1 MRTLGD
7 GTGEVTVMNGWDSME
22 SIQALAGAEPQAAR
36 YHPEDDRFLL
46 AWAASGGAPT
56 ASGAC

>member
-1 MRTLGD
+1 
-7 GTGEVTVMNGWDSME
+7 
-22 SIQALAGAEPQAAR
+22 LAGAEPQAAR